1 MSEHEFYLHTIFV
14 YGVSPNERVEYLFIL
29 ISLLLPTAF
38 FMCVCALCLDWTTNY
53 IVFLKKISD
62 RDDETFP

>member
-38 FMCVCALCLDWTTNY
+38 FMCVRCVSIERRIIL
-53 IVFLKKISD
+53 F
-62 RDDETFP
+62 F